1 MLMPPVVM
9 IAGLGLL
16 LPGLAGRDS
25 PLHDAR
31 ETWMISWML
40 EVREDGHEKLVNF
53 SRAIEDR
60 GSGMLLK
67 RQSRPASPTTNVT
80 ASVV

>member
-25 PLHDAR
+25 PMHDAR
-31 ETWMISWML
+31 ETSMISCML
-40 EVREDGHEKLVNF
+40 EVREDGHGRLVNF

-60 GSGMLLK
+60 GSACSSSDNLDPELQQPM
-67 RQSRPASPTTNVT
+67 
-80 ASVV
+80 